1 MTRVG
6 IDVGGTKCHGVL
18 VDTHGIV
25 LREVRYPTP
34 GVAELIDLLQS
45 MFYELDGELT
55 LGVGVPGLVTPTG
68 VVMAS
73 PHLPGAHD
81 FQVGP
86 ELRRRLGID
95 VHVENDA
102 TMAAFAEWKVGAA
115 RGAHNALMVTLGT
128 GIGGGIVMGGELQ
141 RGANGF
147 AGEIGH
153 VVVQRNGLACQCGG
167 HGCWERYA
175 SGSALQNLSGGRT
188 GEEVF
193 AAYRA
198 GDSDAESVVEEFAQ
212 WVALGLAGL
221 ANICDP
227 EIIVI
232 GGGVI
237 ESFSEVLPRVE
248 QHFINFLYSSEWR
261 TPPRITGAV
270 LGPSAGAIGSA
281 LITTSA

>member
-18 VDTHGIV
+18 VDTQGIV
-25 LREVRYPTP
+25 LRDIRYPTP
-34 GVAELIDLLQS
+34 GVTGLIDLLQS
-45 MFYELDGELT
+45 MFYELDGGLT

-86 ELRRRLGID
+86 ELRQRLGID

-102 TMAAFAEWKVGAA
+102 TMAAFAEWQVGAA
-115 RGAHNALMVTLGT
+115 RGSRNALMVTLGT

-167 HGCWERYA
+167 FGCWERYA
-175 SGSALQNLSGGRT
+175 SGSALQSLSGGMS

-193 AAYRA
+193 AAFRA
-198 GDSDAESVVEEFAQ
+198 GDSDAEAVVDEFAQ

-227 EIIVI
+227 EVIVI
-232 GGGVI
+232 GGGVV
-237 ESFSEVLPRVE
+237 ESFAEILPRVS
-248 QHFINFLYSSEWR
+248 QYFGDFLYSSEWR
-261 TPPRITGAV
+261 TQPRIVEAV
-270 LGPSAGAIGSA
+270 LGSSAGAIGSA
-281 LITTSA
+281 LMTS